1 MNLFLTSLNLVII
14 KCLLSVNSFNTAPQS
29 RTVVSRNFHEH
40 KSAQFTRQSIISHIA
55 SLTDD
60 DIDIQRQ
67 DEKPAGQV
75 NIVLV
80 TGFESFN
87 RDLYKEAGKLL
98 PRELDVNLKV
108 YSDSDIRTS
117 PDFSSSVQNAH
128 IFIASLIFDYDDVVA
143 VSKLMEYVKGPRLV
157 FECATELM
165 SCE

>member
-14 KCLLSVNSFNTAPQS
+14 KCILSVNSFKTAPQS
-29 RTVVSRNFHEH
+29 RTVASRNFHEH
-40 KSAQFTRQSIISHIA
+40 KSAQFTRQSIISHNIA

-98 PRELDVNLKV
+98 PRELDVNLKGRC
-108 YSDSDIRTS
+108 SHFTFDIMNLANCTLC
-117 PDFSSSVQNAH
+117 A
-128 IFIASLIFDYDDVVA
+128 ASN
-143 VSKLMEYVKGPRLV
+143 
-157 FECATELM
+157 
-165 SCE
+165 